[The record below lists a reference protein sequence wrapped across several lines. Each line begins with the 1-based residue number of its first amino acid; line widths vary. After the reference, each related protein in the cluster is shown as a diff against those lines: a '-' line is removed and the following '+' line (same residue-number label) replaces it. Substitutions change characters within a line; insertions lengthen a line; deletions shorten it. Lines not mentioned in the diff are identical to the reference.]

1 MPASAPTARPRQPAW
16 LEQLRGAGCSDRNI
30 YREKVT
36 GTRADRRELNRML
49 GKLAPGD
56 VVTVTRIGQK

>member
-1 MPASAPTARPRQPAW
+1 MLPASK
-16 LEQLRGAGCSDRNI
+16 LEQLRAAGRSSRNI

-36 GTRADRRELNRML
+36 SVRSDRRELNRML

-56 VVTVTRIGQK
+56 VVRVTRIGQK

>member
-1 MPASAPTARPRQPAW
+1 
-16 LEQLRGAGCSDRNI
+16 
-30 YREKVT
+30 VT

-49 GKLAPGD
+49 GKLAPGG